1 MLFHVNIDTVFSTF
15 SSLPQMFLCTSW
27 DIMPSMQINLEYLTE
42 KFNSSFSYKM
52 PFSASLSAVS
62 TGTVIAW
69 MAQISP
75 KLLDGEYGFPIDESE
90 LSWIGSLLSV
100 GAACLS
106 LFIGHL
112 CKFFGCKTTMLL
124 LIVPI
129 TVGWSLITWATNV
142 YMIYG
147 GRFLTGMV
155 AGCYCVTSPLYS
167 SEISEDAIR
176 GTLGSF
182 MQLMLNAGLLLA
194 VIISKFAELKIYNL
208 CCLMVPIVFGV
219 LFVFVPESPVHYLRK
234 GDEDSAR
241 TSLRR
246 LRGKNYDVDEEMETI
261 RGRLKDEES
270 QGGFRVL
277 KEAFK
282 KRNVKVAFAI
292 SMCLMTL
299 RVFSGIEAITPY
311 ASYIFEHASSTFDP
325 QVGTIILISL
335 QVTFVEFL
343 ITSSQ

>member
-1 MLFHVNIDTVFSTF
+1 
-15 SSLPQMFLCTSW
+15 
-27 DIMPSMQINLEYLTE
+27 
-42 KFNSSFSYKM
+42 M
-52 PFSASLSAVS
+52 PFSASLSAIS

-69 MAQISP
+69 TAQISP
-75 KLLDGEYGFPIDESE
+75 KLLDGGYGFSIDESQ

-100 GAACLS
+100 GAACLT

-129 TVGWSLITWATNV
+129 TAGWSLITWATNV
-142 YMIYG
+142 YMIYA

-167 SEISEDAIR
+167 SEISEDDIR

-194 VIISKFAELKIYNL
+194 VIISKFVELKIYNL
-208 CCLMVPIVFGV
+208 CCLMIPIIFGV
-219 LFVFVPESPVHYLRK
+219 LFIFVPESPVHYLRK
-234 GDEDSAR
+234 GDAKSAEA
-241 TSLRR
+241 SLRR
-246 LRGKNYDVDEEMETI
+246 LRGKNYNMDEEMETI
-261 RGRLKDEES
+261 RGRLKKEES
-270 QGGFRVL
+270 QRSFRIL

-282 KRNVKVAFAI
+282 KRNVKMAFAI

-299 RVFSGIEAITPY
+299 RVFSGMEAITAY
-311 ASYIFEHASSTFDP
+311 ASYIFEYASSSFDA
-325 QVGTIILISL
+325 QIGTIILISL
-335 QVTFVEFL
+335 QVISVEFL